1 MPESQPS
8 PVKEDLVHLKEKP
21 NLQKRLENPPT
32 EDNSS
37 KQEDRTSSQDEVNMV
52 LSELLY

>member
-32 EDNSS
+32 EDNIS

>member
-8 PVKEDLVHLKEKP
+8 PVKEDLVHLKETP
-21 NLQKRLENPPT
+21 NLQKRLENPPNQ
-32 EDNSS
+32 DNSG
-37 KQEDRTSSQDEVNMV
+37 KQEDRTSSQDEVNMA

>member
-8 PVKEDLVHLKEKP
+8 PVKEDLVHLKETA
-21 NLQKRLENPPT
+21 NLQKRLENPPKQ
-32 EDNSS
+32 DNSD